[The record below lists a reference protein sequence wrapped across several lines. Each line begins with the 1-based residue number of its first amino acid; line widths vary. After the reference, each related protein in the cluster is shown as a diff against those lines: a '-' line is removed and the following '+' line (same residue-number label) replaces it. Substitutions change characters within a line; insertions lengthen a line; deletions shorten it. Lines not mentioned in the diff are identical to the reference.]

1 MNVTELTELAKLKQ
15 GARATWAAGDFP
27 DIARRQLWGVGP
39 RVVSAADVGPGDD
52 VLDVACGTGNAA
64 LRAAEVGATVV
75 GLDLT
80 PELLEAGRE
89 AAAES
94 GVEVEWVHGD
104 AEDMPFEDE
113 SFDVVL
119 STFGCMFAP
128 RHAVAARELARVLRP
143 GGRLAIASWTPDGG
157 TGQLFATVGK
167 YLPPPSPIAE
177 PPILWGSEPY
187 VERLFEGSGI
197 ELAFERD
204 TAPAPEFDSGD
215 DAIEYMSTKFG
226 PMIMARQLAESSG
239 RWPELRG
246 EIAALYD
253 GREPLEYLVTVG
265 RKEER

>member
-1 MNVTELTELAKLKQ
+1 MSGHLIAFEGLDQSGKQTQAELLRDRLKQ
-15 GARATWAAGDFP
+15 DGRKSRLVSFPDYGTSIGEEIARALQGEREYGP
-27 DIARRQLWGVGP
+27 DVMQLLYIANRYERKPDLQRWLDGGLIL
-39 RVVSAADVGPGDD
+39 VSDRYLASSIAYGE
-52 VLDVACGTGNAA
+52 AF
-64 LRAAEVGATVV
+64 
-75 GLDLT
+75 GLD
-80 PELLEAGRE
+80 P
-89 AAAES
+89 
-94 GVEVEWVHGD
+94 
-104 AEDMPFEDE
+104 
-113 SFDVVL
+113 
-119 STFGCMFAP
+119 
-128 RHAVAARELARVLRP
+128 
-143 GGRLAIASWTPDGG
+143 SWLKDI
-157 TGQLFATVGK
+157 QK